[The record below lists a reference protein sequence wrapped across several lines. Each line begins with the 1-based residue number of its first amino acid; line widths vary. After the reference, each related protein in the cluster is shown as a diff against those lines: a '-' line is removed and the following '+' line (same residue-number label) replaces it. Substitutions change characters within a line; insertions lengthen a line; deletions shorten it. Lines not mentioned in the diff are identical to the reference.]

1 MLVANQIHDTIGKVG
16 SDLGMASCPHIESII
31 SPKAKGEIN
40 AEILESI
47 LRQSWNRRNTIT
59 IMVRDNGNGEVQL
72 SVSVQG
78 SQILHYT
85 EIIRKGCLGDQA
97 KA

>member
-1 MLVANQIHDTIGKVG
+1 MLVINQIHDTIGKVG
-16 SDLGMASCPHIESII
+16 NGLGMTGCPHIEGVI
-31 SPKAKGEIN
+31 SPKVRGEIN
-40 AEILESI
+40 AELLESI
-47 LRQSWNRRNTIT
+47 LRQSWNRQNTIV
-59 IMVRDNGNGEVQL
+59 IMVRDNGNGETQL

-85 EIIRKGCLGDQA
+85 EIIRKGYLGDQA

>member
-1 MLVANQIHDTIGKVG
+1 MLVANQIRAAIGKVG
-16 SDLGMASCPHIESII
+16 SDLGMASRPHIEGII
-31 SPKAKGEIN
+31 SPKVKGEIN
-40 AEILESI
+40 TEILEQI
-47 LRQSWNRRNTIT
+47 VRQVWDRRNTIV
-59 IMVRDNGNGEVQL
+59 IMVRDNGNGETQL

-85 EIIRKGCLGDQA
+85 EIIRKGYLGDQA